1 MDLARHREMVPP
13 GVRLAEGSI
22 LVALRSCSAVTLRIM
37 ETTLTRRQRDILDF
51 IRTFRREQGISPT
64 HREIC
69 ERFGY
74 SSYGTVYKHLR
85 LLREKGLLR
94 RAPHQRRGVSLA
106 GEAATSRRGE
116 RALPFLGLIAAGHPI
131 ETLPGHESMPV
142 PDHLLGGPASEHY
155 VLRVTGQSMVDEGIF
170 DGDLVVVRRCEQAD
184 PGDMVVALV
193 DGEATLKRYYP
204 EARTVRLQPSNP
216 AMAPLLVAPERV
228 RVQGQVVGLMRRFA

>member
-1 MDLARHREMVPP
+1 
-13 GVRLAEGSI
+13 
-22 LVALRSCSAVTLRIM
+22 M

-51 IRTFRREQGISPT
+51 IRTFRAEHGISPT

-94 RAPHQRRGVSLA
+94 RTRHQRRGVSLA
-106 GEAATSRRGE
+106 GEAASERRQ
-116 RALPFLGLIAAGHPI
+116 RRVPFLGLIAAGHPI
-131 ETLPGHESMPV
+131 ETIPGHEALPV
-142 PDHLLGGPASEHY
+142 PDHLLGGPPSEHY

-170 DGDLVVVRRCEQAD
+170 DGDLVVVRRSERAD

-193 DGEATLKRYYP
+193 DGEATLKRFFP
-204 EARTVRLQPSNP
+204 ESGIVRLQPSNP
-216 AMAPLLVAPERV
+216 TMAPLRVEPERV
-228 RVQGQVVGLMRRFA
+228 RIQGQVVGLMRRFA

>member
-1 MDLARHREMVPP
+1 
-13 GVRLAEGSI
+13 
-22 LVALRSCSAVTLRIM
+22 M
-37 ETTLTRRQRDILDF
+37 ETTLTRRQRDILAF
-51 IRTFRREQGISPT
+51 IQTFRREQGISPT

-106 GEAATSRRGE
+106 GEAASRRTDK
-116 RALPFLGLIAAGHPI
+116 ALPFLGLIAAGQPI
-131 ETLPGHESMPV
+131 ETLPGHESMTV
-142 PDHLLGGPASEHY
+142 PDHLLGGPAADHF

-170 DGDLVVVRRCEQAD
+170 DGDLVVVRRCERAD

-193 DGEATLKRYYP
+193 DGEATLKRFFP
-204 EARTVRLQPSNP
+204 EARAIRLQPSNP
-216 AMAPLLVAPERV
+216 TMAPLVVDPERV